1 MPETLVLIP
10 GMMCD
15 ARVFWHQIIALS
27 GDWPVMV
34 AAPVRGATIEE
45 MAADILTSL
54 PTRFALAGQGMGGNV
69 ALEIFRRAPERVSR
83 IALISIAVQAE
94 TPQAAAAREERIVAA
109 QAGRLAAS
117 LAADVP
123 ASSLGP
129 EVARDEI
136 MDMMRD
142 MGLTLG
148 EGVYLRQSRAMQ
160 RRPDQQKAL
169 RKAMLP
175 ALVMCGALDPVTLPR
190 RHQFIAEMLP
200 YGRLQLIDD
209 AGHMPTLEQP
219 EAVTRVL
226 EAWLTEPLLLR

>member
-1 MPETLVLIP
+1 
-10 GMMCD
+10 
-15 ARVFWHQIIALS
+15 
-27 GDWPVMV
+27 
-34 AAPVRGATIEE
+34 
-45 MAADILTSL
+45 MAADLLGAL
-54 PTRFALAGQGMGGNV
+54 PARFALAGQGMGGNV

-83 IALISIAVQAE
+83 MALISIAVQAE

-123 ASSLGP
+123 ASSLSP
-129 EVARDEI
+129 DVARGEI
-136 MDMMRD
+136 IEMMRD

-190 RHQFIAEMLP
+190 RHEFIAEMLP